1 MEKIRHVMLQA
12 EAGFA
17 RNWIKVK
24 AHLHQSEA
32 EGRSEE
38 YLSRKKELAREAAI
52 QDRVGFLSKTINGHS
67 ILTVS
72 SVSSF
77 CYKIL

>member
-1 MEKIRHVMLQA
+1 MWKVFHVMLQA

-17 RNWIKVK
+17 RNSKKVK
-24 AHLHQSEA
+24 AHLHQSET

-38 YLSRKKELAREAAI
+38 YFFCKKELASEALIREK
-52 QDRVGFLSKTINGHS
+52 VGFLSKTINNGHS

-72 SVSSF
+72 SVSS
-77 CYKIL
+77 LL

>member
-1 MEKIRHVMLQA
+1 MLQA

-17 RNWIKVK
+17 RNWKEVK
-24 AHLHQSEA
+24 AHFHQSEA

-38 YLSRKKELAREAAI
+38 YLFCKKELASEAAI
-52 QDRVGFLSKTINGHS
+52 RDGVGFLSKTINGHS

-72 SVSSF
+72 PVSG
-77 CYKIL
+77 LL